1 MPGSTSLGIPYP
13 LQGEVISATQF
24 QNMSTAVDALFT
36 QLDTLR
42 DLAGSKPS
50 AGMTGGSVA
59 TATGVNGTVA
69 NYTTIQWDTAGYCNL
84 GTHPNSFVVPPGVYW
99 ASCGGNLSGATTVAT
114 KRLMLL
120 FNSIIWGSQATDV
133 TSGTGN
139 GTMSVSSGVIV
150 ATAPTNTIEVRTFW
164 SGTGGPAT
172 TQFVDFR
179 IYQIR
184 ALADV

>member
-1 MPGSTSLGIPYP
+1 MPGYTSLGIPYP
-13 LQGEVISATQF
+13 LMGEVVDASDF
-24 QNMSTAVDALFT
+24 QDMSTYVDTLLS
-36 QLDTLR
+36 QLDALR
-42 DLAGSKPS
+42 DLAGTKPLAAMS
-50 AGMTGGSVA
+50 GGSVV

-69 NYTTIQWDTAGYCNL
+69 NYSSIVFDNASYADL
-84 GTHPNSFVVPPGVYW
+84 GVHPNSFLVPPGLYW
-99 ASCGGNLSGATTVAT
+99 ASCGGFLSGATTVAQ
-114 KRLMLL
+114 KRLAILYNG
-120 FNSIIWGSQATDV
+120 FIWGGQSTDV
-133 TSGTGN
+133 LTSGN
-139 GTMSVSSGVIV
+139 GTMSVASGTIV

>member
-13 LQGEVISATQF
+13 LQGEVIDAASF
-24 QNMSTAVDALFT
+24 QAMSTAVDTLLT
-36 QLDTLR
+36 SLDALR
-42 DLAGSKPS
+42 DLALTKPS
-50 AGMTGGSVA
+50 AGLTGGSIA

-69 NYTTIQWDTAGYCNL
+69 NYTTIQWDTAGYANL
-84 GTHPNSFVVPPGVYW
+84 GTHPNSFVVPPGIYW

-114 KRLMLL
+114 KRLGIL
-120 FNSIIWGSQATDV
+120 FNSIIWGAQATDI

-139 GTMSVSSGVIV
+139 GTFSVSSGVIV
-150 ATAPTNTIEVRTFW
+150 CSAPTNTIEVRTFW